1 MTELETKSSLSFR
14 GERIEREIREG
25 QRALEAA
32 LEVYPKTGSVW
43 LINRK
48 NSVLIV
54 LEVVKSRHQQAQ
66 CSLFSAHREP
76 LSRSVFTCKRM
87 RGLSCAYFL

>member
-1 MTELETKSSLSFR
+1 MTELQTKSSLSFG

-32 LEVYPKTGSVW
+32 LEFYPKTVSVW
-43 LINRK
+43 LINRR

-54 LEVVKSRHQQAQ
+54 LEAVTSRHQQAQ
-66 CSLFSAHREP
+66 SL
-76 LSRSVFTCKRM
+76 
-87 RGLSCAYFL
+87 